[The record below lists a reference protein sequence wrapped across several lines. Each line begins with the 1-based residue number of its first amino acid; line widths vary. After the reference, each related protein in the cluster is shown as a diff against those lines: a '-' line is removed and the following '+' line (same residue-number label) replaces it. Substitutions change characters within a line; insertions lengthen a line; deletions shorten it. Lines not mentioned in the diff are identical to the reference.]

1 MNKVKIKEIK
11 TWMKTLEE
19 NRYRRI
25 VNADARR
32 VAWLVNNNLAEDYEM
47 MPKSIRKK
55 WPKAAY
61 GRERYLAKEFIKSQ
75 KAKLKEQKLRNTIRE
90 IIKEGYSDGTI
101 KWEQKR
107 QQQSEVLGY
116 KLTGKNDMKSKPNK
130 LKQQVG
136 FKKNN

>member
-75 KAKLKEQKLRNTIRE
+75 KAKLKEQKLRNAIRE

-101 KWEQKR
+101 KWEQNR

-116 KLTGKNDMKSKPNK
+116 KLTGKSDMKSKPNQ
-130 LKQQVG
+130 LTQQVG

>member
-1 MNKVKIKEIK
+1 MKKAKVKEIK

-19 NRYRRI
+19 NRYRKI

-32 VAWLVNNNLAEDYEM
+32 VAWLVNNNLAEDYDL

-61 GRERYLAKEFIKSQ
+61 GRERYLAKEFIKAQ
-75 KAKLKEQKLRNTIRE
+75 KIKLKEQKLRHKIRE

-101 KWEQKR
+101 KWENNRK
-107 QQQSEVLGY
+107 QQSEVLGY
-116 KLTGKNDMKSKPNK
+116 KLTGKNDVKVKPNK
-130 LKQQVG
+130 LEQQIG
-136 FKKNN
+136 FKKN

>member
-75 KAKLKEQKLRNTIRE
+75 KAKLKEQKLRNAIRE

-101 KWEQKR
+101 KWEQNR

-116 KLTGKNDMKSKPNK
+116 KLTGKSDMKSKPNK
-130 LKQQVG
+130 LTQQVG

>member
-75 KAKLKEQKLRNTIRE
+75 KAKLKEQKLRNAIRE

-101 KWEQKR
+101 KWEQNR